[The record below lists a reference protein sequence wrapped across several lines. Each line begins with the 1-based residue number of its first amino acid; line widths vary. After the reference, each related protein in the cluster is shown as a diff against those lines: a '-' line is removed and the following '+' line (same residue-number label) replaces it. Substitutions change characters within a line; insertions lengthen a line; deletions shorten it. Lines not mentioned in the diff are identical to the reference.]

1 MPIGEVS
8 DASTRRSTTGYVFQI
23 EGNTVSWCS
32 KRQAWVSRSTTE
44 AEYIA
49 LSIACQEAVWL
60 RRLLSDIQM
69 KQCGPSTIF
78 EDNQGAIELS
88 RNPKFHNRTKHIDI
102 SYHYVREQV
111 NLNTVSVKYCPTEDM
126 LADVMTKGVSKISFE
141 KFRNKLGVIEI
152 D

>member
-1 MPIGEVS
+1 MQEMVFPGFKFQKFSGGACPRTPLALRVLQP
-8 DASTRRSTTGYVFQI
+8 RSLF
-23 EGNTVSWCS
+23 NLDPPL
-32 KRQAWVSRSTTE
+32 
-44 AEYIA
+44 

-78 EDNQGAIELS
+78 EDNQGAIGLS